1 MHDYHKAKELVE
13 YAIEKAQERGAENV
27 KKITVSMGNSSGYS
41 GDSVI
46 MYFKEAAQG
55 TICEDAEVIIKPIKS
70 MLECPACGN
79 IFPRK
84 LLDYKCPDCGIE
96 GVPSKIGTEVIIEGI
111 ET

>member
-13 YAIEKAQERGAENV
+13 YAIEKAQERGAESV

-46 MYFKEAAQG
+46 MYFKEASEG
-55 TICEDAEVIIKPIKS
+55 TICEDAELVIKPIKS
-70 MLECPACGN
+70 MLECPACGTV
-79 IFPRK
+79 FPRK
-84 LLDYKCPDCGIE
+84 LLDYKCPMCGVE
-96 GVPSKIGTEVIIEGI
+96 GVPSKIGTEVIIEDV